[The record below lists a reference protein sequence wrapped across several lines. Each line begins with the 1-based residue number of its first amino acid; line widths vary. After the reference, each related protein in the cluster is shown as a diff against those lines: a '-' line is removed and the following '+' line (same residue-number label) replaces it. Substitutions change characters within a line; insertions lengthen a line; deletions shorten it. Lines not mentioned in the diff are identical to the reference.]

1 MKSTLKKRSLALF
14 VSISLFTFA
23 HDNSKHIKNFS
34 RNAEPNIA
42 VKYTYRNL
50 YGIECRYKI
59 QVPITT
65 LSLANLT
72 KKATSKSRFTDAP
85 ARQDDRFTKVRNIN
99 YSEVIEKYKSQQLA
113 SKDHLRIKTSF

>member
-1 MKSTLKKRSLALF
+1 MKSTLKKQSLALF

-23 HDNSKHIKNFS
+23 HDNSKHIKNS
-34 RNAEPNIA
+34 PRNAEPNFS

-72 KKATSKSRFTDAP
+72 KKAISKNRFTDAP
-85 ARQDDRFTKVRNIN
+85 ARQDDRFTKVKNIN

-113 SKDHLRIKTSF
+113 SKDHFRIKTSL